1 MTRSDFSGIVERL
14 CDANDG
20 LTHRLGSPSGRLG
33 LPSRATLNAILDEL
47 RAVLFPGYFGQSDL
61 TAETVAFHMGAVLDG
76 ALHKLREQVRRG
88 LWLYHDHDNAELSP
102 CDDRASA
109 VINAFARRLPVVR
122 KRLASDVLAAYE
134 GDPAARSLD
143 EPILSYP
150 GVTALTYYRLAHEL
164 QRLEVPLIPRII
176 TEIAH
181 SMTGIDIHPGASIG
195 ERCFIDHGTG
205 VVIGETSVLGQNVRI
220 YQGVTLGAKSFP
232 KDANGALIKGIPRH
246 PIVEDGVT
254 IYAGATIL
262 GRVTVGRG
270 AIIGGNVWVT
280 RDVAPGARITQAV
293 ARTEQFEAGAG
304 I

>member
-1 MTRSDFSGIVERL
+1 MTRDDFSGIVTSL
-14 CDANDG
+14 CEANDG

-47 RAVLFPGYFGQSDL
+47 RAVLFPGYYGQSDL
-61 TAETVAFHMGAVLDG
+61 TPETVAFHMGAVLDG

-88 LWLYHDHDNAELSP
+88 LWLYHDHDNAQLSP
-102 CDDRASA
+102 CDVRADD
-109 VINAFARRLPVVR
+109 VIRAFARRLPVVR
-122 KRLASDVLAAYE
+122 QRLASDVLAAYE

-181 SMTGIDIHPGASIG
+181 SKTGIDIHPGATIG

-205 VVIGETSVLGQNVRI
+205 VVIGETSILGQNVRI

-232 KDANGALIKGIPRH
+232 KDGSGALIKGIPRH
-246 PIVEDGVT
+246 PIVEDDVT

-262 GRVTVGRG
+262 GRITVGRG
-270 AIIGGNVWVT
+270 SIIGGNVWVT
-280 RDVAPGARITQAV
+280 RDVPPGARITQAV
-293 ARTEQFEAGAG
+293 ARTEHFEAGAG